1 MYCTCRTHVFGNLLG
16 HSSETEATGSV
27 VVRVHNTT
35 MTFFL
40 FMIGLNLL
48 ALLFS
53 GADFYFGPFQRENL
67 LIKRK
72 TKL

>member
-1 MYCTCRTHVFGNLLG
+1 M
-16 HSSETEATGSV
+16 
-27 VVRVHNTT
+27 VRVHNTT

-53 GADFYFGPFQRENL
+53 GADFYFGPFQREDL

-72 TKL
+72 TKLQ